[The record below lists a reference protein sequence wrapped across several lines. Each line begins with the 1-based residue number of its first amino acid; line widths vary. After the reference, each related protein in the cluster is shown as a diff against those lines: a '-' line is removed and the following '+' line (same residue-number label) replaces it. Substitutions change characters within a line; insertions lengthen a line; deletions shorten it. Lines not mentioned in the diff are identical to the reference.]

1 MLARRLGV
9 FSTTLSTSVSRAAC
23 GLRKPNSNW
32 DIYRRAV
39 SPKLLS
45 TPTQRMPLIT
55 ISAALTEG
63 FKKHEVVPDVIDE
76 FDPNTLLEITY
87 GGENVVAVGNTLA
100 VADTQHKP
108 SIHASF
114 PKDTEGTY
122 TLVLTDPDAPSRT
135 DNKWSE
141 YCHYIV
147 TGLKPGVVAE
157 AEGAAVEL
165 DLSKGKELIPYMG
178 PGPPPKTGKHRYVFV
193 LYKEGAKSPEAPA
206 DRPTWGTNVPGSGTR
221 EWAKKNDLTLVTS
234 NFFFAQNTE
243 Q

>member
-1 MLARRLGV
+1 MPCQLDFPITHHCPAEL
-9 FSTTLSTSVSRAAC
+9 
-23 GLRKPNSNW
+23 
-32 DIYRRAV
+32 
-39 SPKLLS
+39 
-45 TPTQRMPLIT
+45 TQIT
-55 ISAALTEG
+55 IAAALTEG

-87 GGENVVAVGNTLA
+87 GDNNVVAVGNTLA
-100 VADTQHKP
+100 VDKTQHKP
-108 SIHASF
+108 TVHASF
-114 PKDTEGTY
+114 PNGSDGTY
-122 TLVLTDPDAPSRT
+122 TLVLTDPDAPSRS

-147 TGLKPGVVAE
+147 SGLKPSVVAE

-165 DLSKGKELIPYMG
+165 NLSQGNELIPYMG

-193 LYKEGAKSPEAPA
+193 LYKEGSKTPEAPA

-221 EWAKKNDLTLVTS
+221 DWAKKYDLTVVTS